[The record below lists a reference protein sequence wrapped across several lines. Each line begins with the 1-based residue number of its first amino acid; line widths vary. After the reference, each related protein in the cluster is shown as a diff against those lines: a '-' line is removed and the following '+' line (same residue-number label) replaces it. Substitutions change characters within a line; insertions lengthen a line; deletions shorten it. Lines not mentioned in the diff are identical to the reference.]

1 MARNTTGKRR
11 NLVNKE
17 AHWFT
22 ELFERYKHDPE
33 YVIEE
38 LKLALSEGV
47 EDIMAQQG
55 LTRSELARR
64 LGTSPAY
71 VTKLLR
77 GTFNPTLETIARI
90 AIALDAR
97 LSLNLTPCGHSV
109 RASQVSTNVPE
120 SDRRVAAHDALCVSE
135 PMAKY
140 DSGGKARK
148 RR

>member
-1 MARNTTGKRR
+1 MIR
-11 NLVNKE
+11 E
-17 AHWFT
+17 AKWFT
-22 ELFERYKHDPE
+22 ELFERYQNDPE

-38 LKLALSEGV
+38 LKLALAEGI
-47 EDIMAQQG
+47 EESMERKG
-55 LTRSELARR
+55 LTRSEFARR

-97 LSLNLTPCGHSV
+97 LQLSLSPRDSIAAGLGV
-109 RASQVSTNVPE
+109 RARASEAGLRPAEHDSL
-120 SDRRVAAHDALCVSE
+120 SVAE

-140 DSGGKARK
+140 ESSAKPK
-148 RR
+148 RMRRVKSER